1 MEQLM
6 DLGKVSFT
14 SGDYSL
20 TIQNVDD
27 DKQGLWNCQ
36 QAGRI
41 VASYNLIVDV
51 PPEIEMVSS
60 SPVEVGEDSTLIC
73 QASGRP
79 RPKIYWTRKGG
90 ETIDGAKTIELAD
103 ADGVQRSQGTLV
115 VQNVTK
121 SMIAEIS
128 CNAQSR
134 ATTATQTTDVNVKS
148 APVVITEE
156 GLGMTKRRYAK
167 VGSAT
172 QVSCIVQGFPIP
184 TVRWWL
190 DERFLRIDEIEDE
203 RIKLSIKEVK
213 DADFGVYK
221 CEPSNEL
228 GSDHF
233 KAVLARLPKTT
244 NEAQTQARKSGQ
256 NGASTQSVNLLT
268 LGFLLAYL
276 LI

>member
-134 ATTATQTTDVNVKS
+134 ATTATQTTDVNVK
-148 APVVITEE
+148 
-156 GLGMTKRRYAK
+156 
-167 VGSAT
+167 
-172 QVSCIVQGFPIP
+172 C
-184 TVRWWL
+184 
-190 DERFLRIDEIEDE
+190 
-203 RIKLSIKEVK
+203 
-213 DADFGVYK
+213 
-221 CEPSNEL
+221 
-228 GSDHF
+228 
-233 KAVLARLPKTT
+233 LPKTT